1 MLGKTTKKK
10 YDMIGVDTK
19 EEKRALDIPIDTNA
33 TPSIIEKYKK
43 KSNFLNFPATSF
55 LCIME

>member
-19 EEKRALDIPIDTNA
+19 EEKRALDIPPDTNA
-33 TPSIIEKYKK
+33 TPSFIEKYRKR
-43 KSNFLNFPATSF
+43 SNVFMVPATSF
-55 LCIME
+55 LM